1 MFTGIGPKR
10 IAASFIALIAFAF
23 SPLLLA
29 TAHAQVAGAMLSGS
43 VMDQSGGVIPRATIS
58 IKNIATGI
66 TRTSTTSA
74 SGFYSTPNL
83 LPGTYE
89 IKVTAQGFSSE
100 VQTGLNLTVGEE
112 QVLNFTLRVG
122 QTNQT
127 VEVTTEAPAVQLASS
142 TISAVVS
149 STTVRELPLN
159 GRSWTDLATLQPGV
173 DAIQTQPNFTV
184 GADRGNR
191 GFGAQLS
198 ISGARPQ
205 QNNYRLDGVSLNDY
219 ANGGPGSVMGGNLGV
234 DAIQEFSVLTTNY
247 SSEYGK
253 TAGGVVNAITRSG
266 TNGFHGS
273 VYEFFRNSALDAR
286 NFFDLGKIPPFRQNQ
301 FGGAAGG
308 PIRKDRTFF
317 FADFEAIRQAKGIS
331 VLQTVPSETARA
343 GTLGYDKTV
352 GPPTDCTPPVP
363 PTVPATCTVTV
374 DPSAQK
380 YLTFWPLPN
389 SGIKDGTFGN
399 IGRFTLAGRQ
409 VISENFLTFRIDHRF
424 SEKDSISGTYLFDR
438 TPFTTP
444 DGFNNVQLGDL
455 TARQFYV
462 LEETHTFSPF
472 LFNSV
477 RFGFNRE
484 LAGANT
490 TFTAINPAAAD
501 TSLGADPGRDA
512 AQVSVGG
519 IGTFTGG
526 LGGNS
531 AYSYAWNSFQGYDDA
546 FLTHGAHSL
555 KFGVAIE
562 RMQENMLALSS
573 ANGVFNF
580 GTLADFLTNRPSR
593 FTTGD
598 ANTLS
603 ERGLRQ
609 TLFGVYA
616 QDDWRWRPNLT
627 VNLGLR
633 YEMVTVPTEVQ
644 GKLANLIN
652 ITDLA
657 PHLGSPLFSNPTLH
671 NFEPRVGFAWD
682 PFHNG
687 KTALR
692 GGFGMFDS
700 LPLLIEFAPLE
711 RKASP
716 FYSLGS
722 LKNLPQG
729 TFFAGAAPL
738 LKPTD
743 LTGSYIEQHP
753 HRTYVMQWNLNVQR
767 ELARDLT
774 LLVGYVG
781 SHGVHMPFMAND
793 ANFVIPTRSSAGY
806 LWPKVDVFGN
816 AFSAQCNSLD
826 PKGPPDPDTC
836 AAPPILNPKFGGGI
850 RAMFYMSNSSYH
862 ALELGIQKRM
872 SHGLHLQTSFTW
884 GKSIDNSSATVNGDQ
899 FSNSIASLFW
909 VDPKVTR
916 AVSDFNV
923 GRTLVIN
930 AMWQLPRINS
940 SARPVSWLANG
951 WELGAIFKASD
962 GVAFTPTFGTDG
974 DPQGL
979 NSGDPWAF
987 PNRLG
992 GPGCRSLVNPGNP
1005 DNYIKSDCFAVP
1017 TAPSQAFFDA
1027 NCDPAPPTFGGALP
1041 PGDLRCFNLR
1051 GNAGR
1056 NILTG
1061 PGTMNLDFS
1070 VFKNNPV
1077 KRISESFN
1085 VQFRV
1090 EIFNILN
1097 HANFAVPVTPD
1108 NTDIFDS
1115 TGSQTGVAGLL
1126 TSTTTTAREIQF
1138 ALKIIW

>member
-1 MFTGIGPKR
+1 MVTETRPRKIP
-10 IAASFIALIAFAF
+10 ASFIAFVAFAF
-23 SPLLLA
+23 SPLIVVPVY
-29 TAHAQVAGAMLSGS
+29 AQVAGATLSGT
-43 VMDQSGGVIPRATIS
+43 VTDQSGGVVPKTTIS
-58 IKNIATGI
+58 IKNTATGV
-66 TRTSTTSA
+66 TRPSTTDQA
-74 SGFYSTPNL
+74 GFYSVPNL

-89 IKVTAQGFSSE
+89 ITVAAPGFSSE
-100 VQTGLNLTVGEE
+100 VQTGINLTVGQQ
-112 QVLNFTLRVG
+112 QVLNFTLQIG
-122 QTNQT
+122 QVTQT
-127 VEVTTEAPAVQLASS
+127 VQVAGEAPTVQLASS
-142 TISAVVS
+142 SISAVVN

-247 SSEYGK
+247 SAEYGK
-253 TAGGVVNAITRSG
+253 TSGGVVNAITRSG
-266 TNGFHGS
+266 TNEFHGS
-273 VYEFFRNSALDAR
+273 VYEFLRNSALDAR
-286 NFFDLGKIPPFRQNQ
+286 NYFDVGKIPPFRQNQ

-308 PIRKDRTFF
+308 PIQRDRMFIF
-317 FADFEAIRQAKGIS
+317 GDYEAIRQSKGIS
-331 VLQTVPSETARA
+331 VLDTVPSAAARS
-343 GTLGYDKTV
+343 GTLCSAPDTT
-352 GPPTDCTPPVP
+352 PACTPAQLPGG
-363 PTVPATCTVTV
+363 V
-374 DPSAQK
+374 DPAVQK
-380 YLTFWPLPN
+380 YLPFWPLPN
-389 SGIKDGTFGN
+389 GGVKPRTNGDIGIFS
-399 IGRFTLAGRQ
+399 FAGKQ
-409 VISENFLTFRIDHRF
+409 VISENFLTARVDRNF
-424 SEKDSISGTYLFDR
+424 SEKDSVAGTYLFDR

-444 DGFNNVQLGDL
+444 DSLNNVLLGDL

-462 LEETHTFSPF
+462 LEETHTFSPS
-472 LFNSV
+472 LLNSV
-477 RFGFNRE
+477 RFGYNRE

-501 TSLGADPGRDA
+501 QSLGANPGRDA
-512 AQVSVGG
+512 AQVSVSG
-519 IGTFTGG
+519 IATFTGG
-526 LGGNS
+526 LGGSS

-546 FLTHGAHSL
+546 FLTRGAHSL
-555 KFGVAIE
+555 KFGFAVE
-562 RMQENMLALSS
+562 RMQENMFALSS

-580 GTLADFLTNRPSR
+580 GTLSAFLTNHPSR
-593 FTTGD
+593 FTAGA

-652 ITDLA
+652 ITDPA
-657 PHLGSPLFSNPTLH
+657 PHLGSPFFSNPTLR

-682 PFHNG
+682 PFHNS
-687 KTALR
+687 KTAVR
-692 GGFGMFDS
+692 GGFGLFDS
-700 LPLLIEFAPLE
+700 LPLLIEFAPLV

-722 LKNLPQG
+722 IKKLPPG
-729 TFFAGAAPL
+729 SFFAGAAPL
-738 LKPTD
+738 LQGTD
-743 LTGSYIEQHP
+743 LTGSHIEPHP

-767 ELARDLT
+767 ELARNLT
-774 LLVGYVG
+774 ALVGYVG
-781 SHGVHMPFMAND
+781 SRGVHMPFMAND
-793 ANFVIPTRSSAGY
+793 ANFVIPTLSSAGY
-806 LWPKVDVFGN
+806 LWPSPVG
-816 AFSAQCNSLD
+816 S
-826 PKGPPDPDTC
+826 GT
-836 AAPPILNPKFGGGI
+836 IINPNFGGGV
-850 RAMFYMSNSSYH
+850 RGMFYISNSFYD
-862 ALELGIQKRM
+862 ALELGILKRM
-872 SHGLHLQTSFTW
+872 SHGLQLQTSFTW

-909 VDPKVTR
+909 VDPKLTR

-930 AMWQLPRINS
+930 GMWQLPQINS
-940 SARPVSWLANG
+940 LARPVSWLVNG

-962 GVAFTPTFGTDG
+962 GVPFTATFGTNG
-974 DPQGL
+974 DPVGL
-979 NSGDPWAF
+979 NSSDPWNF
-987 PNRLG
+987 PNRLT
-992 GPGCRSLVNPGNP
+992 GPGCNSLVNPGNP
-1005 DNYIKSDCFAVP
+1005 NNYIRSECFAVP
-1017 TAPSQAFFDA
+1017 SAPNMAFWTA
-1027 NCDPAPPTFGGALP
+1027 NCDPQPFKDSNGNPVTVP
-1041 PGDLRCFNLR
+1041 YPQCFNLR

-1070 VFKNNPV
+1070 MFKNNPV

-1085 VQFRV
+1085 VQFRLEV
-1090 EIFNILN
+1090 FNILN
-1097 HANFAVPVTPD
+1097 HANFAVPVSPD

-1115 TGSQTGVAGLL
+1115 TGAPTGVTGLL

>member
-1 MFTGIGPKR
+1 MLTGFRPKK
-10 IAASFIALIAFAF
+10 IAACVLAFVALVFG
-23 SPLLLA
+23 PVLLA
-29 TAHAQVAGAMLSGS
+29 TAHAQVAGATLSGTVS
-43 VMDQSGGVIPRATIS
+43 DQSGGVVPLAAVS
-58 IKNIATGI
+58 IKNISTGI
-66 TRTSTTSA
+66 ARASTTSTG
-74 SGFYSTPNL
+74 GFYSVPNL

-89 IKVTAQGFSSE
+89 ARASAQGFSSM
-100 VQTGLNLTVGEE
+100 VQTRISLTVGEQ
-112 QVLNFTLRVG
+112 QVLNFTLQVG
-122 QTNQT
+122 QMTQT
-127 VEVTTEAPAVQLASS
+127 VEVNTEAPNVELASS
-142 TISAVVS
+142 SISATVN

-173 DAIQTQPNFTV
+173 DAIQTQPNFTS

-234 DAIQEFSVLTTNY
+234 DAIQEFSVLTSNY
-247 SSEYGK
+247 SAEYGK
-253 TAGGVVNAITRSG
+253 TSGGVVNAITRSG
-266 TNGFHGS
+266 TNTFHGS

-286 NFFDLGKIPPFRQNQ
+286 NFFDRGKIPPFRQNQ
-301 FGGAAGG
+301 FGAAAGG
-308 PIRKDRTFF
+308 PVQKDRTFIF
-317 FADFEAIRQAKGIS
+317 GDFEAIRQSKGLS
-331 VLQTVPSETARA
+331 VLQTVPSVLARS
-343 GTLGYDKTV
+343 GTICSVPDTTPV
-352 GPPTDCTPPVP
+352 CTP
-363 PTVPATCTVTV
+363 TQLTGGV
-374 DPSAQK
+374 DPSVQK
-380 YLTFWPLPN
+380 YLPFWPLPN
-389 SGIKDGTFGN
+389 GGLKPGTNGDIGLFSFPGN
-399 IGRFTLAGRQ
+399 Q
-409 VISENFLTFRIDHRF
+409 VVSENFLTARVDHNF
-424 SEKDSISGTYLFDR
+424 SKNDSMSGTYLFDR

-444 DGFNNVQLGDL
+444 DSLNNVLLGDL

-462 LEETHTFSPF
+462 LEETHTFTHN
-472 LFNSV
+472 LVNSV

-501 TSLGADPGRDA
+501 PSLGAVPGRDA
-512 AQVSVGG
+512 AQVNVSG
-519 IGTFTGG
+519 IATFTGG

-546 FLTHGAHSL
+546 FLTRGAHSL
-555 KFGVAIE
+555 KFGVAVE

-580 GTLADFLTNRPSR
+580 GVLSEFLTNQPSR
-593 FTTGD
+593 FTSGD
-598 ANTLS
+598 VNTLS

-627 VNLGLR
+627 VNVGLR

-652 ITDLA
+652 ITDPA
-657 PHLGSPLFSNPTLH
+657 PHLGSPFFSNPTLR

-692 GGFGMFDS
+692 GGFGLFDS
-700 LPLLIEFAPLE
+700 LPLLIEFAPLV

-722 LKNLPQG
+722 IKNLPPK
-729 TFFAGAAPL
+729 TFFDGAAPL
-738 LKPTD
+738 LQATD

-753 HRTYVMQWNLNVQR
+753 HRTYVMQWNLNVQH
-767 ELARDLT
+767 ELAGNLT
-774 LLVGYVG
+774 ALVGYVG
-781 SHGVHMPFMAND
+781 SRGVHMPFMAND
-793 ANFVIPTRSSAGY
+793 ANIVIPTLTSAGY
-806 LWPKVDVFGN
+806 LWPSPVRSGD
-816 AFSAQCNSLD
+816 
-826 PKGPPDPDTC
+826 
-836 AAPPILNPKFGGGI
+836 IINPNFGGGV
-850 RAMFYMSNSSYH
+850 RGMFYMSNSFYH

-872 SHGLHLQTSFTW
+872 SHGLQVQTSYTW

-909 VDPKVTR
+909 VDPRLTR

-923 GRTLVIN
+923 GRTLVLN

-940 SARPVSWLANG
+940 LAQPARWLVNG
-951 WELGAIFKASD
+951 WEFGAIFKAND
-962 GVAFTPTFGTDG
+962 GVPFTATFGTDG
-974 DPQGL
+974 DPVGL
-979 NSGDPWAF
+979 NSGDPWNF
-987 PNRLG
+987 PNRLT
-992 GPGCRSLVNPGNP
+992 GPGCNSLVNPGNP
-1005 DNYIKSDCFAVP
+1005 DNYIKSECFAVP
-1017 TAPSQAFFDA
+1017 SAPSMAFWTA
-1027 NCDPAPPTFGGALP
+1027 NCDPQPFKDSDGNPVTVPFP
-1041 PGDLRCFNLR
+1041 QCFNLR

-1070 VFKNNPV
+1070 LFKNNPV
-1077 KRISESFN
+1077 QRISESFN
-1085 VQFRV
+1085 VQFRA
-1090 EIFNILN
+1090 EMFNILN

-1108 NTDIFDS
+1108 NTDIFNS
-1115 TGSQTGVAGLL
+1115 TGTSTGITGLL

>member
-1 MFTGIGPKR
+1 MVTETRPKK
-10 IAASFIALIAFAF
+10 IPASFIAFVAFAF
-23 SPLLLA
+23 SPLILVPVY
-29 TAHAQVAGAMLSGS
+29 AQVAGATLSGTIT
-43 VMDQSGGVIPRATIS
+43 DQSSGVVPKTTIS
-58 IKNIATGI
+58 IKNTATGV
-66 TRTSTTSA
+66 TRPSTTDQA
-74 SGFYSTPNL
+74 GFYSVPNL

-89 IKVTAQGFSSE
+89 ITVAAPGFSSE
-100 VQTGLNLTVGEE
+100 VQTGINLTVGQQ
-112 QVLNFTLRVG
+112 QVLNFTLQIG
-122 QTNQT
+122 QVTQT
-127 VEVTTEAPAVQLASS
+127 VQVAGEAPTVQLASS
-142 TISAVVS
+142 SISAVVN

-247 SSEYGK
+247 SAEYGK

-266 TNGFHGS
+266 TNEFHGS
-273 VYEFFRNSALDAR
+273 VYEFLRNSALDAR
-286 NFFDLGKIPPFRQNQ
+286 NFFDVGKIPPFRQNQ

-308 PIRKDRTFF
+308 PIQRDRMFIF
-317 FADFEAIRQAKGIS
+317 GDYEAIRQSKGIS
-331 VLQTVPSETARA
+331 VLDTVPSAAARS
-343 GTLGYDKTV
+343 GTLCSAPDTT
-352 GPPTDCTPPVP
+352 PACTPTQLPGG
-363 PTVPATCTVTV
+363 V
-374 DPSAQK
+374 DPSVQK
-380 YLTFWPLPN
+380 YLPFWPLPN
-389 SGIKDGTFGN
+389 GGVKPRTNGDIGIFS
-399 IGRFTLAGRQ
+399 FAGKQ
-409 VISENFLTFRIDHRF
+409 VISENFLTARVDRNF
-424 SEKDSISGTYLFDR
+424 SEKDSIAGTYLFDR

-444 DGFNNVQLGDL
+444 DSLNNVLLGDL

-462 LEETHTFSPF
+462 LEETHTFSPS
-472 LFNSV
+472 LLNSV
-477 RFGFNRE
+477 RFGYNRE

-501 TSLGADPGRDA
+501 QSLGANPGRDA
-512 AQVSVGG
+512 AQVSVSG
-519 IGTFTGG
+519 IATFTGG

-546 FLTHGAHSL
+546 FLTRGAHSL
-555 KFGVAIE
+555 KFGFAVE
-562 RMQENMLALSS
+562 RMQENMFALSS

-580 GTLADFLTNRPSR
+580 GTLSAFLTNHPSR
-593 FTTGD
+593 FTAGA

-652 ITDLA
+652 ITDPA
-657 PHLGSPLFSNPTLH
+657 PHLGSPFFSNPTLR

-682 PFHNG
+682 PFHNS
-687 KTALR
+687 KTAVR
-692 GGFGMFDS
+692 GGFGLFDS
-700 LPLLIEFAPLE
+700 LPLLIEFAPLV

-722 LKNLPQG
+722 IKKLPPG
-729 TFFAGAAPL
+729 SFFAGAAPL
-738 LKPTD
+738 LQGTD
-743 LTGSYIEQHP
+743 LTGSHIEPHP

-767 ELARDLT
+767 ELARNLT
-774 LLVGYVG
+774 ALVGYVG
-781 SHGVHMPFMAND
+781 SRGVHMPFMAND
-793 ANFVIPTRSSAGY
+793 ANFVIPTLSSAGY
-806 LWPKVDVFGN
+806 LWPSPVG
-816 AFSAQCNSLD
+816 S
-826 PKGPPDPDTC
+826 GT
-836 AAPPILNPKFGGGI
+836 IINPNFGGGV
-850 RAMFYMSNSSYH
+850 RGMFYISNSFYD
-862 ALELGIQKRM
+862 ALELGILKRM
-872 SHGLHLQTSFTW
+872 SHGLQLQTSFTW

-909 VDPKVTR
+909 VDPRLTR

-930 AMWQLPRINS
+930 GMWQLPQINS
-940 SARPVSWLANG
+940 LARPVSWLVNG

-962 GVAFTPTFGTDG
+962 GVPFTATFGTNG
-974 DPQGL
+974 DPVGL
-979 NSGDPWAF
+979 NSSDPWNF
-987 PNRLG
+987 PNRLT
-992 GPGCRSLVNPGNP
+992 GPGCNSLVNPGNP
-1005 DNYIKSDCFAVP
+1005 NNYIRSECFAVP
-1017 TAPSQAFFDA
+1017 SAPNMAFWTA
-1027 NCDPAPPTFGGALP
+1027 NCDPQPFKDSDGNPVTVP
-1041 PGDLRCFNLR
+1041 YPQCFNLR

-1085 VQFRV
+1085 VQFRLEV
-1090 EIFNILN
+1090 FNILN
-1097 HANFAVPVTPD
+1097 HANFAVPVSPD

-1115 TGSQTGVAGLL
+1115 TGAPTGVAGLL

>member
-1 MFTGIGPKR
+1 MFTVRPKK
-10 IAASFIALIAFAF
+10 IAASVLALVAFAF
-23 SPLLLA
+23 SPFLLA
-29 TAHAQVAGAMLSGS
+29 TAHAQVAGATLSGTIA
-43 VMDQSGGVIPRATIS
+43 DQSGGVVPHAAIS

-66 TRTSTTSA
+66 TRISRTSA
-74 SGFYSTPNL
+74 AGFYSTPNL

-89 IKVTAQGFSSE
+89 IRATAQGFSSE
-100 VQTGLNLTVGEE
+100 LQTGIELTVGED

-122 QTNQT
+122 QMTQT

-142 TISAVVS
+142 SISAVVN

-159 GRSWTDLATLQPGV
+159 GRSWTDLASLQPGV
-173 DAIQTQPNFTV
+173 DAIQTQANFTS

-247 SSEYGK
+247 SAEYGK
-253 TAGGVVNAITRSG
+253 TSGGVVNAITRTG
-266 TNGFHGS
+266 TNKFHGS

-286 NFFDLGKIPPFRQNQ
+286 NFFDVSKIPPFKQNQ

-308 PIRKDRTFF
+308 PIQRDRTFIF
-317 FADFEAIRQAKGIS
+317 GDYEAIRQAKGIS
-331 VLQTVPSETARA
+331 VLQTVPSAAARS
-343 GTLGYDKTV
+343 GTLCSAPDTTPACAPTQLV
-352 GPPTDCTPPVP
+352 GG
-363 PTVPATCTVTV
+363 V
-374 DPSAQK
+374 DPSVQK
-380 YLTFWPLPN
+380 YLPFWPLPN
-389 SGIKDGTFGN
+389 GGIKPGTNGD
-399 IGRFTLAGRQ
+399 IGIFTFAGKQ
-409 VISENFLTFRIDHRF
+409 VISENFLTIRVDHRF
-424 SEKDSISGTYLFDR
+424 SEKDSMAGTYFFDR

-444 DGFNNVQLGDL
+444 DSLNNVQLGDL

-462 LEETHTFSPF
+462 LEETHIFSPY
-472 LFNSV
+472 LFNTV

-501 TSLGADPGRDA
+501 PSLGADPGRDA
-512 AQVSVGG
+512 AQVSVSG
-519 IGTFTGG
+519 IATFTGG

-546 FLTHGAHSL
+546 SLTRGAHL
-555 KFGVAIE
+555 VKFGVAIE

-580 GTLADFLTNRPSR
+580 GTLSAFLTNHPSR
-593 FTTGD
+593 FTSGD

-644 GKLANLIN
+644 GKLANLVN
-652 ITDLA
+652 ITDPT
-657 PHLGSPLFSNPTLH
+657 PHLGSPLFSNPTLR

-682 PFHNG
+682 PFRNG

-692 GGFGMFDS
+692 GGFGLFDS

-722 LKNLPQG
+722 IKKLPPG
-729 TFFAGAAPL
+729 SFFAGAAPL
-738 LKPTD
+738 LQGTD

-767 ELARDLT
+767 ELAPNLT
-774 LLVGYVG
+774 ALVGYVG
-781 SHGVHMPFMAND
+781 SRGVHEPFMAND
-793 ANFVIPTRSSAGY
+793 ANFVIPTLSSAGY
-806 LWPKVDVFGN
+806 LWPSPVG
-816 AFSAQCNSLD
+816 S
-826 PKGPPDPDTC
+826 GT
-836 AAPPILNPKFGGGI
+836 IINPNFGGGV
-850 RAMFYMSNSSYH
+850 RGMFYMSNSFYH
-862 ALELGIQKRM
+862 ALEVGILKKM
-872 SHGLHLQTSFTW
+872 SHGLQLQTSYTW

-909 VDPKVTR
+909 VNPKLTR
-916 AVSDFNV
+916 AVSDFNI

-930 AMWQLPRINS
+930 GMWQLPKIN
-940 SARPVSWLANG
+940 ALTGPVSWLVNG
-951 WELGAIFKASD
+951 WELGAIFKVSD
-962 GVAFTPTFGTDG
+962 GVPFTATFGTNG
-974 DPQGL
+974 DPVGL
-979 NSGDPWAF
+979 NSSDPWSY
-987 PNRLG
+987 PNRVT
-992 GPGCRSLVNPGNP
+992 GPGCHSLVNPGNP
-1005 DNYIKSDCFAVP
+1005 NNYIKTQCFAIP
-1017 TAPSQAFFDA
+1017 SAPNMDFWTAH
-1027 NCDPAPPTFGGALP
+1027 CDPQPFNDSNGNPVTVP
-1041 PGDLRCFNLR
+1041 YPQCFNLR

-1085 VQFRV
+1085 VQFRA

-1115 TGSQTGVAGLL
+1115 TGAPTGITGLL